1 MLRARRDNERGDT
14 LALVIAIIALGV
26 GAMAL
31 VVAIARDPSSTT
43 STSTSVQAATGT
55 VRVPDVVGTA
65 TKSAKGKLTA
75 AGLTPSVKRS
85 TNATVP
91 KGKVVSESPAAG
103 TAVNKGTTVVLVVS
117 KGP

>member
-26 GAMAL
+26 GVMAL

-43 STSTSVQAATGT
+43 SAPTSVPAATGT
-55 VRVPDVVGTA
+55 VRIPDVVGTT
-65 TKSAKGKLTA
+65 TKDAKRKLNA
-75 AGLTPSVKRS
+75 AGLTPSVKRTAS
-85 TNATVP
+85 ATVA
-91 KGKVVSESPAAG
+91 KGKVISESPAAG